1 MTILLDKAIKVL
13 RQLPPEEQDAL
24 AREVLDRIAADQR
37 WEALFND
44 QRSGPLLDRLV
55 REVRADIAADD
66 VTDGD
71 PSDRASG

>member
-37 WEALFND
+37 WEALLSD
-44 QRSGPLLDRLV
+44 PRSGPLLDRLV
-55 REVRADIAADD
+55 REVRADVAASDI
-66 VTDGD
+66 VIGD

>member
-24 AREVLDRIAADQR
+24 AREVLDRVAADQR

-44 QRSGPLLDRLV
+44 PRSGPLLDRLV
-55 REVRADIAADD
+55 REVRADIAAGD
-66 VTDGD
+66 VIDGD
-71 PSDRASG
+71 PSNRSSG